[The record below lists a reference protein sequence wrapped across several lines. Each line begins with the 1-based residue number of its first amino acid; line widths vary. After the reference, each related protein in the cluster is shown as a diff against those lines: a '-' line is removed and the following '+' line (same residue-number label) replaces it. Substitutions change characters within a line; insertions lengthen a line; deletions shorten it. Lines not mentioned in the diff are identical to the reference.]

1 MYKYDEKME
10 QRKKLI
16 CELVADDAYVP
27 MKEKELAV
35 FLQVPREERAALR
48 EVLQALLAE
57 GRLQVNG
64 QGRYQK
70 ADEDKPVGTFIAN
83 ARGFGFVEVEGR
95 EEDLYIP
102 EDKTN
107 GAFHLD
113 RVQVMLLPGQRGRRQ
128 EAAVVRI
135 LERGT
140 KQIVGTYEQSAHF
153 GFVIPDNAKIGKDIF
168 VPGEWSKGAVDGHK
182 VVVELTSYGDEAHKP
197 EGRVVEI
204 LGHVNDPGV
213 DIMSIVRGYE
223 LPVEFGEKVMNQAAR
238 VPDEVQEADKK
249 GRLDL
254 RDLQM
259 VTIDGEDAKD
269 LDDAVSLYLDE
280 KGLYHLGV
288 HIADV
293 TNYVQEN
300 SALDWEALERGTS
313 VYLVDRVIPMLPHKL
328 SNGICSLNQGV
339 ERLAL
344 SCLMTIDD
352 KGAVGDYQ
360 IAESVICV
368 DRRMTYTAVKKILE
382 DKDETEIAAYRE
394 LVPMFEQMGQLA
406 AILRKRRHQ
415 RGSIDFDFAESKIL
429 LDEDGH
435 PTEIKPYERNVATKL
450 IEDFMLVA
458 NETVAQH
465 FFWLDIPFV
474 YRTHEKPDPE
484 KMMKLSAFIR
494 NFGYH
499 IKLSGEEIHPKE
511 LQKLLGRIVD
521 TDEETLISRLT
532 LRSMKQAKYTVE
544 CSGHFGLACQYY
556 CHFTSPI
563 RRYPDLQIHRII
575 KEQLRGKLKE
585 ERLQHYEERL
595 PEVAKHSSRMERR
608 AEEAERETDKLKKA
622 EYMEE
627 RIGEVYEGVISGVT
641 QWGIYVELPNTIEGL
656 VHVSTLPGDFFVY
669 DESTYEMVGR
679 ESGVTYKLG
688 QKLTVR
694 VRGVDRL
701 LKQIDF
707 EIPWEE
713 QEGR

>member
-1 MYKYDEKME
+1 MYKIDEKLE

-35 FLQVPREERAALR
+35 LMQVPREERTALR

-64 QGRYQK
+64 QGRYSK
-70 ADEDKPVGTFIAN
+70 PDAVMPVGTFISN
-83 ARGFGFVEVEGR
+83 ARGFGFVEVEGM
-95 EEDLYIP
+95 EEDLYVP

-113 RVQVMLLPGQRGRRQ
+113 RVQVMRLPGQRGRRQ

-135 LERGT
+135 LQRGT
-140 KQIVGTYEQSAHF
+140 KQIVGTYEQSSYF
-153 GFVIPDNAKIGKDIF
+153 GFVIPDNTRIGKDIF
-168 VPGEWSKGAVDGHK
+168 VPDERSKGAVDGHK
-182 VVVELTSYGDEAHKP
+182 VVVELTSYGDETHKP

-238 VPDEVQEADKK
+238 VPDQVLEADKK

-280 KGLYHLGV
+280 QGLYHLGV

-328 SNGICSLNQGV
+328 SNGIGSLNEGV

-352 KGAVGDYQ
+352 KGAVCDYQ

-368 DRRMTYTAVKKILE
+368 NRRMTYTAVKKILE
-382 DKDETEIAAYRE
+382 DKDKTEIAAYKE
-394 LVPMFEQMGQLA
+394 LVPMLEQMGQLA
-406 AILRKRRHQ
+406 AILRQRRHQ

-429 LDEDGH
+429 LDEEGH
-435 PTEIKPYERNVATKL
+435 PVEIKPYERNVATKL

-484 KMMKLSAFIR
+484 KIMKLSAFIR

-499 IKLSGEEIHPKE
+499 IKFSGEEIHPKE

-532 LRSMKQAKYTVE
+532 LRSMKRAKYTVE
-544 CSGHFGLACQYY
+544 SAGHFGLACQYY

-575 KEQLRGKLKE
+575 KEQLRG
-585 ERLQHYEERL
+585 RLNEDRLRQYEEKL

-627 RIGEVYEGVISGVT
+627 RIGEIYEGVISGVT
-641 QWGIYVELPNTIEGL
+641 QWGIYVELQNTIEGL
-656 VHVSTLPGDFFVY
+656 VHVSSLPGDFFVY
-669 DESTYEMVGR
+669 DENTYEMVGR

-701 LKQIDF
+701 LKTIDF

-713 QEGR
+713 QEDR